1 MYIEHPP
8 VYTGASLPLR
18 KQGHNRGRKLM
29 AVEISGQRPLSDWI
43 ALIKEAN
50 SAFDNRLGQIYGD
63 NEDLKTEAAQMCLRS
78 LEAFADRYGAD
89 RPLGCLRQ
97 EDRGVIIVRS
107 AGRVNLVGTHIDHR
121 GGAVNPVCVKQMW
134 LVVEPRDDD
143 LVLAK
148 NVESSQFPDEQFC
161 ISDCLPS
168 GEKIRDWDAWCHDEF
183 EKRKDKTSVT
193 WSNYIRAAVLYFQ
206 HLNIKDDG
214 TFARTIKGMN
224 MMFYGNVPRAAGLGS
239 SSAVVMVAAEAV
251 IRINSL
257 QIGPADLVGHAG
269 FAEWYVGTRGGCS
282 DHAAIIFGKPRAI
295 LHIGAF
301 PLTVEDAVLPAGYSF
316 VLANSGIEAKKQAG
330 ARDIFNSRVA
340 AYIFGLMMI
349 RKNFP
354 EYAGKLE
361 RLRDVNPENLGVD
374 EIQIYR
380 MVKSL
385 PVSVSRADILKFLPE
400 GEKKIHRVFRS
411 HDEPEQG
418 YHLRQVCLYG
428 IAECIRAGMVPQ
440 CLRTGDIKTFGEVMS
455 ISHDGDR
462 VTKVV
467 GGKRIPADN
476 SYPDARIDALISDLK
491 SADPRRV
498 SRARLW
504 RQGGGYNVSLPEID
518 MLVDIAMAAP
528 GVLGAGLVGAG
539 MGGSIVAL
547 VEDKHARQLIENMAE
562 QYYRP
567 RNLPVGAEIITPVGG
582 LCTMGV

>member
-1 MYIEHPP
+1 
-8 VYTGASLPLR
+8 
-18 KQGHNRGRKLM
+18 M
-29 AVEISGQRPLSDWI
+29 ADEGPREAGTQISGRRPVSDWI

-50 SAFDNRLGQIYGD
+50 SAFDKRLGQIYGD
-63 NEDLKTEAAQMCLRS
+63 NEDLKRETARMCLRC
-78 LEAFADRYGAD
+78 LEEFADRYGVS
-89 RPLGCLRQ
+89 RSVL
-97 EDRGVIIVRS
+97 IIRS
-107 AGRVNLVGTHIDHR
+107 AGRVNLLGTHIDHR

-143 LVLAK
+143 QVLAK
-148 NVESSQFPDEQFC
+148 NVESSQYPDEQFR
-161 ISDCLPS
+161 ISGCLPAR
-168 GEKIRDWDAWCHDEF
+168 EKIRDWDAWCHDEF
-183 EKRKDKTSVT
+183 EERKHETSVT

-206 HLNIKDDG
+206 HLNTKDDG
-214 TFARTIKGMN
+214 SFAPAIRGMN
-224 MMFYGNVPRAAGLGS
+224 MMVYGDIPIAAGLSS
-239 SSAVVMVAAEAV
+239 SSALVMVAAEAV

-257 QIGPADLVGHAG
+257 QNEPADLVEHWG

-282 DHAAIIFGKPRAI
+282 DHAAIIYGKPGTI
-295 LHIGAF
+295 LHIRAF
-301 PLTVEDAVLPAGYSF
+301 PLSVEGAALPSGHSF

-340 AYIFGLMMI
+340 AYIFGLMML

-354 EYAGKLE
+354 EYADRLE
-361 RLRDVNPENLGVD
+361 RLRDVNPERLCVD

-385 PVSVSRADILKFLPE
+385 PASVSRADILELLPE
-400 GEKKIHRVFRS
+400 SEHKIHRVFRS

-418 YHLRQVCLYG
+418 YNIRQICLYG

-440 CLRTGDIKTFGEVMS
+440 CLRTGDMKTFGELMS

-467 GGKRIPADN
+467 DGKRIPTDN

-491 SADPRRV
+491 SGDRRRM
-498 SRARLW
+498 SKARLW

-518 MLVDIAMAAP
+518 MLVDIAMATP

-539 MGGSIVAL
+539 MGGSIVAV
-547 VEDKHARQLIENMAE
+547 VEDKHARQLIKNMAE

-582 LCTMGV
+582 LCTMDV

>member
-1 MYIEHPP
+1 
-8 VYTGASLPLR
+8 
-18 KQGHNRGRKLM
+18 M
-29 AVEISGQRPLSDWI
+29 AVEISGQRPVSDWI

-50 SAFDNRLGQIYGD
+50 SAFDNRLDQIYGD

-78 LEAFADRYGAD
+78 LEEFAGRYGVN
-89 RPLGCLRQ
+89 RPPACLRQ

-107 AGRVNLVGTHIDHR
+107 VGRVNLLGTHIDHR
-121 GGAVNPVCVKQMW
+121 GGSVNPVCVKQMW

-143 LVLAK
+143 QVLAK
-148 NVESSQFPDEQFC
+148 NVEPSQFPDEQFC

-168 GEKIRDWDAWCHDEF
+168 GEKIRGWDAWCHNEF
-183 EKRKDKTSVT
+183 EKRRHETSVT
-193 WSNYIRAAVLYFQ
+193 WSNYIRAAVLCFQ
-206 HLNIKDDG
+206 HLHTTEQG
-214 TFARTIKGMN
+214 SFAPVIKGMN
-224 MMFYGNVPRAAGLGS
+224 MMVYGDIPVAAGLSS
-239 SSAVVMVAAEAV
+239 SSALVMVAAEAV
-251 IRINSL
+251 IRINAL
-257 QIGPADLVGHAG
+257 QIEPSDLVGHCG

-282 DHAAIIFGKPRAI
+282 DHAAIIYGKAGTI
-295 LHIGAF
+295 LHIKAF
-301 PLTVEDAVLPAGYSF
+301 PLTVEHAAVPGGYSF
-316 VLANSGIEAKKQAG
+316 ILANSSIEAKKQAG

-354 EYAGKLE
+354 QYAGKLE
-361 RLRDVNPENLGVD
+361 YLRDVNPERLGVD
-374 EIQIYR
+374 ESQIYR

-385 PVSVSRADILKFLPE
+385 PASVSRADVLKLLPE
-400 GEKKIHRVFRS
+400 HEQELRHVFRS

-418 YHLRQVCLYG
+418 YRIRQICLYG
-428 IAECIRAGMVPQ
+428 IAECIRAEMVPQ
-440 CLRTGDIKTFGEVMS
+440 CLRTGDMKTFGELMS

-467 GGKRIPADN
+467 DGKRIPNDN
-476 SYPDARIDALISDLK
+476 NYPDARIDALISDLK
-491 SADPRRV
+491 SADSRRV

-504 RQGGGYNVSLPEID
+504 RQSGGYNVSLPEID

-539 MGGSIVAL
+539 MGGSIVAV

-567 RNLPVGAEIITPVGG
+567 RNLPVAAEIIIPVGG
-582 LCTMGV
+582 LCTMDV

>member
-1 MYIEHPP
+1 
-8 VYTGASLPLR
+8 
-18 KQGHNRGRKLM
+18 M
-29 AVEISGQRPLSDWI
+29 AVEISGQRPVSDWI

-50 SAFDNRLGQIYGD
+50 SAFDNRLDQIYGD
-63 NEDLKTEAAQMCLRS
+63 NEDLKREAAQMCLRS
-78 LEAFADRYGAD
+78 LEEFAGRYGVN
-89 RPLGCLRQ
+89 RPPACLRQ

-107 AGRVNLVGTHIDHR
+107 VGRVNLLGTHIDHR
-121 GGAVNPVCVKQMW
+121 GGSVNPVCVKQMW

-143 LVLAK
+143 QVLAK
-148 NVESSQFPDEQFC
+148 NVESSQFPDEQFR
-161 ISDCLPS
+161 ISGCLPS
-168 GEKIRDWDAWCHDEF
+168 GEKIRDWDAWCHNEF
-183 EKRKDKTSVT
+183 EKRRHDQSVT

-206 HLNIKDDG
+206 HLHTTEQG
-214 TFARTIKGMN
+214 SFAPVIKGMN
-224 MMFYGNVPRAAGLGS
+224 MMVYGDIPVAAGLSS
-239 SSAVVMVAAEAV
+239 SSALVMVAAEAV
-251 IRINSL
+251 IRINAL
-257 QIGPADLVGHAG
+257 QIEPSDLVGHCG

-282 DHAAIIFGKPRAI
+282 DHAAIIYGKAGTI
-295 LHIGAF
+295 LHIKAF
-301 PLTVEDAVLPAGYSF
+301 PLTVEHAAVPGGYSF
-316 VLANSGIEAKKQAG
+316 ILANSGIEAKKQAG

-354 EYAGKLE
+354 QYAGKLE
-361 RLRDVNPENLGVD
+361 YLRDVNPERLGVD
-374 EIQIYR
+374 EVQIYR

-385 PVSVSRADILKFLPE
+385 PASVNRADVLKLLPE
-400 GEKKIHRVFRS
+400 HEQELRRVFRS
-411 HDEPEQG
+411 HDGPEQG
-418 YHLRQVCLYG
+418 YHIRQICLYG

-440 CLRTGDIKTFGEVMS
+440 CLRTGDIKTFGELMS

-467 GGKRIPADN
+467 DGKRIPNDN

-539 MGGSIVAL
+539 MGGSIVAV

-567 RNLPVGAEIITPVGG
+567 RNLPVGAEIIAPVGG
-582 LCTMGV
+582 LCTMDV

>member
-1 MYIEHPP
+1 
-8 VYTGASLPLR
+8 
-18 KQGHNRGRKLM
+18 M
-29 AVEISGQRPLSDWI
+29 AVEISGQRPVSDWI

-50 SAFDNRLGQIYGD
+50 SAFDNRLDQIYGD
-63 NEDLKTEAAQMCLRS
+63 NEDLKKEAAQMCLRS
-78 LEAFADRYGAD
+78 LEAFADRYDAD
-89 RPLGCLRQ
+89 RPPACLRQ
-97 EDRGVIIVRS
+97 EDRGIIIVRS

-183 EKRKDKTSVT
+183 EKRRHDQSVT

-257 QIGPADLVGHAG
+257 QIEPADLVGHCG

-282 DHAAIIFGKPRAI
+282 DHAAIMFGRPGTI
-295 LHIGAF
+295 LHITAF
-301 PLTVEDAVLPAGYSF
+301 PLTVEDAALPAGHSF
-316 VLANSGIEAKKQAG
+316 ILANSGIEAKKQAG

-361 RLRDVNPENLGVD
+361 RLRDVNPERLGVD
-374 EIQIYR
+374 EVQIYR
-380 MVKSL
+380 MIKSL
-385 PVSVSRADILKFLPE
+385 PASVSRADILEFLPE
-400 GEKKIHRVFRS
+400 REQKIRRVFRS

-418 YHLRQVCLYG
+418 YHVRQICLYG

-467 GGKRIPADN
+467 DGKRIPTDS

-518 MLVDIAMAAP
+518 MLVDIALTAP

-582 LCTMGV
+582 LCTMDV

>member
-1 MYIEHPP
+1 
-8 VYTGASLPLR
+8 
-18 KQGHNRGRKLM
+18 M
-29 AVEISGQRPLSDWI
+29 AVEISGQRPVSGWI

-50 SAFDNRLGQIYGD
+50 SAFDNRLDQIYGD

-78 LEAFADRYGAD
+78 LEAFGGRYGVN
-89 RPLGCLRQ
+89 RPPACLRQ

-121 GGAVNPVCVKQMW
+121 GGSVNPVCVKQMW

-143 LVLAK
+143 QVLAK
-148 NVESSQFPDEQFC
+148 NVESSQFPDEQFR
-161 ISDCLPS
+161 ISGCLPA
-168 GEKIRDWDAWCHDEF
+168 GEKIRDWDTWCHDEF
-183 EKRKDKTSVT
+183 EKRRHDQSVT

-206 HLNIKDDG
+206 HLNTKEQG
-214 TFARTIKGMN
+214 SFEPAIKGMN
-224 MMFYGNVPRAAGLGS
+224 MMVYGNIPRAAGLGS

-251 IRINSL
+251 MRINSL
-257 QIGPADLVGHAG
+257 QIEPADLVGHCG

-282 DHAAIIFGKPRAI
+282 DHAAIIYGRPRAI

-301 PLTVEDAVLPAGYSF
+301 PMRVEVAALPAGYSF

-330 ARDIFNSRVA
+330 ARNIFNSRVA
-340 AYIFGLMMI
+340 AYVFGLMMI

-354 EYAGKLE
+354 EYADKLE
-361 RLRDVNPENLGVD
+361 RLRNVNPERLGVD
-374 EIQIYR
+374 EVQIYR
-380 MVKSL
+380 MIKSL
-385 PVSVSRADILKFLPE
+385 PASVSRADVLEFLPE
-400 GEKKIHRVFRS
+400 REQKIRRVFRS

-418 YHLRQVCLYG
+418 YHIRQICLYG
-428 IAECIRAGMVPQ
+428 IAECIRAEMAPQ
-440 CLRTGDIKTFGEVMS
+440 CLRVGDMKTFGELMS

-467 GGKRIPADN
+467 DGKRIPNDN
-476 SYPDARIDALISDLK
+476 SYPNARIDALISGLK
-491 SADPRRV
+491 SADPRRM

-518 MLVDIAMAAP
+518 MLVDIAMATP

-539 MGGSIVAL
+539 MGGSIVAV

-567 RNLPVGAEIITPVGG
+567 RNLPVGAEVITPVGG
-582 LCTMGV
+582 LCTIDV